1 MAALAE
7 LTDTISVAADAIST
21 NFELQHRSNS
31 TPFDRR
37 TCNESAINDVSGGRT
52 GETAG
57 TVDGAVTTGH
67 ASLHSPERRAEPG
80 CRSIRRLSPAGP
92 V

>member
-57 TVDGAVTTGH
+57 TVDARCDRCMLLLTGTTRRTRDVDRYAVYH
-67 ASLHSPERRAEPG
+67 QRVR
-80 CRSIRRLSPAGP
+80 I
-92 V
+92 